1 MAKVRVDAGSNV
13 MRLIISLSL
22 LFSYGNVFAS
32 VEVVDDLG
40 LKVKLKSNP
49 ERIVSLSPHLTE
61 LLFSLGVGEKI
72 VATVAHADHP
82 AAAKKIPRLGNAF
95 SLSVEAIIDLS
106 PDLILAW
113 STGGNHMTLS
123 RLRELG
129 YVIYINEVR
138 TLEGIAGAVARL
150 GALVG
155 EKETGLQ
162 LESDYLK
169 QLFMIRNSEKS
180 ELGPKVFFQISDK
193 QLYTINGAHLIGR
206 TISVCGGQNI
216 FNDLGMSVSMVSL
229 ESVVD
234 ANPDLIIVARPY
246 EGFTTSW
253 SDTWRRLGWGGR
265 IRYIDASLVTRPSL
279 RMIEGIKSMCKSIQ
293 NR

>member
-1 MAKVRVDAGSNV
+1 

-40 LKVKLKSNP
+40 LKVLLESNP

-72 VATVAHADHP
+72 VATVEHADHP

-95 SLSVEAIIDLS
+95 SLSVEAIIELS

-113 STGGNHMTLS
+113 STGGNQMTLN
-123 RLRELG
+123 RLRDLG
-129 YVIYINEVR
+129 YTIYVNEVGN
-138 TLEGIAGAVARL
+138 LEAIGHAVARL

-155 EKETGLQ
+155 EPETGLQ

-169 QLFMIRNSEKS
+169 QLSMIRSSEKS

-193 QLYTINGAHLIGR
+193 QLYTVNGSHLIGQS
-206 TISVCGGQNI
+206 ISTCGGQNI
-216 FNDLGMSVSMVSL
+216 FRDLPLSVSMVSL

-246 EGFTTSW
+246 DGFVASW
-253 SDTWRRLGWGGR
+253 SDAWRGLDWEARVR
-265 IRYIDASLVTRPSL
+265 HIDASLVTRPSL
-279 RMIEGIKSMCKSIQ
+279 RMIEGIKAMCKSIKGP
-293 NR
+293 